1 MPSTDSFTSTAAAV
15 TTAVASALTK
25 ALATDVVGQGTV
37 EYSRRG
43 FRVSEYAGYVT
54 ITKASTFGGSQVA
67 LSLPIT
73 LDDARDLATA
83 LKRVST

>member
-1 MPSTDSFTSTAAAV
+1 MPSTDSFTSTAATV
-15 TTAVASALTK
+15 TTATLTALTK

-43 FRVSEYAGYVT
+43 FRVAEYAGYVT
-54 ITKASTFGGSQVA
+54 ITKASSFGMTQST

-73 LDDARDLATA
+73 LDDARDLADA